1 MWLRSLRGC
10 LGWKSPRCPR
20 GDTER
25 VANIVPNYF
34 MRTCLLLD
42 RQYCGDIW
50 RNCPLE
56 FVGPPQVKS
65 TITFEA
71 RFCWTA
77 NERIWKIL
85 DTFRLIVLH
94 TTRVNLPVTRISWR
108 QEANPTRR
116 IHPTKFSGYDANEL
130 LSRPLSSLA

>member
-1 MWLRSLRGC
+1 MLSFTLLRLLAFTCLVQEDVWKTVLKCLKEMWLRSLRGC

-65 TITFEA
+65 TITFEV
-71 RFCWTA
+71 RF
-77 NERIWKIL
+77 
-85 DTFRLIVLH
+85 
-94 TTRVNLPVTRISWR
+94 
-108 QEANPTRR
+108 
-116 IHPTKFSGYDANEL
+116 
-130 LSRPLSSLA
+130 